1 MNKQATRQR
10 GYGLIET
17 VVGVTIV
24 GLMILILVPALHNA
38 RSQMHRSNSTA
49 KLMMIGQGGAMYA
62 QGNSGRLFG
71 YSWRPGETYMLP
83 DGRTYTELDALR
95 TSARQNQE
103 VLMRRTGRTIGEFK
117 ILLMGLRVP
126 HRRYSHLVLMDY
138 LNLSIE
144 SKLFIDP
151 ADEKLE
157 RWHDNPLEY
166 RDQVMTIPYAHNQD
180 YVGYDEDG
188 SWLETT
194 VRQRWTF
201 GSSYHSGPSVWQAD
215 YPSTR
220 YIPLSRTPHLFA
232 STFFDTVDLHNGRS
246 LEEVAMPSN
255 KVWLF
260 EEFDR
265 EQAGDPYFAYGRS
278 RTEKLMFDGSVNS
291 WLSGEASRSV
301 VPENGGIWAQ
311 TYVPLDQFPIPLGGL
326 GDERLINQRFR
337 WTHLGLS
344 GVDYGLSEPARGP
357 KAR

>member
-17 VVGVTIV
+17 VVGVAIV
-24 GLMILILVPALHNA
+24 GLIVLILVPAMHKA

-49 KLMMIGQGGAMYA
+49 KLMIIGQGGAMYA
-62 QGNSGRLFG
+62 QGNSGRLFS
-71 YSWRPGETYMLP
+71 YSWRRFETYLLP
-83 DGRTYTELDALR
+83 DGQEHSELTDIRA
-95 TSARQNQE
+95 SARQNQE
-103 VLMRRTGRTIGEFK
+103 ILQRWTGRIQGEFK
-117 ILLMGLRVP
+117 IEFLDSRTP
-126 HRRYSHLVLMDY
+126 QRRYTHLVLMDY
-138 LNLSIE
+138 LNLPIE
-144 SKLFIDP
+144 SRLFIDP

-166 RDQVMTIPYAHNQD
+166 RDAVRSLPYSSDKD
-180 YVGYDEDG
+180 YTGYDEDG
-188 SWLETT
+188 SWINSN
-194 VRQRWTF
+194 VQQRWTF
-201 GSSYHSGPSVWQAD
+201 GSSYHSGPSAWQKD
-215 YPSTR
+215 YPSSR
-220 YIPLSRTPHLFA
+220 FVPIPSTPHLFR
-232 STFFDTVDLHNGRS
+232 STSFPLDLHSGRS
-246 LEEVAMPSN
+246 LDEVTSPSN
-255 KVWLF
+255 KVWMF

-291 WLSGEASRSV
+291 WLSGEAAPSV

>member
-1 MNKQATRQR
+1 MNEQATRRR

-17 VVGVTIV
+17 IVGVAIV
-24 GLMILILVPALHNA
+24 GLIVLILVPAMHNA
-38 RSQMHRSNSTA
+38 RSQMHRSNSSV
-49 KLMMIGQGGAMYA
+49 KLMIIGQGGAMYA

-71 YSWRPGETYMLP
+71 YSWRPGESYILP
-83 DGRTYTELDALR
+83 DGRVISETSSLR
-95 TSARQNQE
+95 ASARQNQE
-103 VLMRRTGRTIGEFK
+103 ILQRYTGRLTGEFK
-117 ILLMGLRVP
+117 IQLLGARIP

-138 LNLSIE
+138 LDLSIE

-166 RDQVMTIPYAHNQD
+166 RDAVSSLPYSSNKD
-180 YVGYDEDG
+180 YAGYDEDG
-188 SWLETT
+188 SWINSN
-194 VRQRWTF
+194 VQQRWTF

-215 YPSTR
+215 YPSAR
-220 YIPLSRTPHLFA
+220 YVPIWVTPHLFA
-232 STFFDTVDLHNGRS
+232 STFAGNPDLHTGRS
-246 LEEVAMPSN
+246 LDEVASPSN
-255 KVWLF
+255 KVWMF

-291 WLSGEASRSV
+291 WLSGEAAPSV

-311 TYVPLDQFPIPLGGL
+311 KYLPLDQFPLPLGGL
-326 GDERLINQRFR
+326 GDDRLVNQRFR

-344 GVDYGLSEPARGP
+344 GVDYGQSEPARGP